1 MQFHSLTSKFI
12 ALTILVSLMVV
23 LVTLVAF
30 RAGAGRIINDMAERF
45 CTKEALLERNKVASI
60 IDREVVLA
68 RKMADDVTLRKWAA
82 DENNAELGKQA
93 FRELESYRSLFRD
106 RSFFVALA
114 DSRHYYFSNARSG
127 RVEVSLLDPAKA
139 DDGWFFEGLRAIRGY
154 ALNLDHNPT
163 QGETKVWFNAVMT
176 DAGGRRIGICGG
188 GIGLGSFLNEIVFSG
203 EKGLKTILIDRAG
216 VIKAHEDRS
225 LVEHNATTRD
235 AAGRITIFSLM
246 DDAPRRR
253 LLRQTLESL
262 ESGSSEVRAFPA
274 RFGGKEYLLAVSHLP
289 AMGWFNVVL
298 VDVSRVLSVT
308 QFLPMVAA
316 TFVLLLLA
324 MAAMGI
330 LVTRLVLTPLAR
342 LSQASREI
350 ARGRYDVALPVK
362 GRDELAD
369 LTGTFNAMAAT
380 IRDHTAT
387 LETRVRERTEELSRA
402 NLLLEDSQHKIMES
416 IGYAR
421 MIQASILPDREL
433 MERCLGEY
441 LLIYRPKELVGG
453 DFYHLREVS
462 GLLLL
467 AVVDCTGHGVPG
479 AFMTMTAHAVLNHVV
494 DTVCRD
500 DPARILSELNRA
512 MRGTLAHGDVDAG
525 LDISLC
531 VLERNERRLLFS
543 GAGLSLTILSGG
555 EVRELRGDRQRV
567 GYRGSRSDYEYTT
580 HCIELATGDRCY
592 LTSDGLLDEPGGEKG
607 YGFGAPRFR
616 EALARTAH
624 LAMGDQGEALERLL
638 DEYRGGRGQRDDVTL
653 FGFRV

>member
-1 MQFHSLTSKFI
+1 MQFHSLTAKFI
-12 ALTILVSLMVV
+12 ALTILVSLMVA
-23 LVTLVAF
+23 LVTLVVF
-30 RAGAGRIINDMAERF
+30 QAGTGRIINDMAQRF

-68 RKMADDVTLRKWAA
+68 RKMADDLTLRRWAT
-82 DENNAELGKQA
+82 DEDNPELRRQA
-93 FRELESYRSLFRD
+93 LHELESYRRLFRD
-106 RSFFVALA
+106 RSFFIALA
-114 DSRHYYFSNARSG
+114 DSRHYYFSNARNG
-127 RVEVSLLDPAKA
+127 RVEMSLLDPAKA
-139 DDGWFFEGLRAIRGY
+139 DDGWFFEGLRSISGY
-154 ALNLDHNPT
+154 ALNLDYNPT

-176 DAGGRRIGICGG
+176 GADGTRIGICGG
-188 GIGLGSFLNEIVFSG
+188 GISLGNFLNEIVFSN
-203 EKGLKTILIDRAG
+203 EKGLKTILVDRAG
-216 VIKAHEDRS
+216 VIKAHENRS

-235 AAGRITIFSLM
+235 AAARITIFSLM
-246 DDAPRRR
+246 DDAPRRQ
-253 LLRQTLESL
+253 LLRQALEAL
-262 ESGSSEVRAFPA
+262 ESGSPEVRSFPA

-298 VDVSRVLSVT
+298 VDVSRVLGAG
-308 QFLPMVAA
+308 QFLPLVVA

-324 MAAMGI
+324 MAAMGF
-330 LVTRLVLTPLAR
+330 LVTRLVLAPLAR

-350 ARGRYDVALPVK
+350 AGGSYDVALPVR

-369 LTGTFNAMAAT
+369 LTGSFNAMAAT

-387 LETRVRERTEELSRA
+387 LETRVRERTEELTRA
-402 NLLLEDSQHKIMES
+402 NLLLEESRHKIMES

-421 MIQASILPDREL
+421 MIQASILPDQEL

-453 DFYHLREVS
+453 DFYHLREFP

-479 AFMTMTAHAVLNHVV
+479 AFMTMTAHAVLNQVV

-500 DPARILSELNRA
+500 DPARILAELNRT
-512 MRGTLAHGDVDAG
+512 MRGMLAHSDVDAG
-525 LDISLC
+525 LDIALC
-531 VLERNERRLLFS
+531 VLERSGQRLLFS

-567 GYRGSRSDYEYTT
+567 GYRSSHDDYEYST
-580 HCIELATGDRCY
+580 HCIELAAGDRCY

-616 EALARTAH
+616 EALARTSH
-624 LAMGDQGEALERLL
+624 LAMNDQGEALERLL
-638 DEYRGGRGQRDDVTL
+638 DEYRGDRSQRDDITL
-653 FGFRV
+653 VGFSV